1 MMFRIKLIF
10 QVFVVDL
17 NVAMTVAVET
27 IMDQIFELMLRSC
40 GSCWSVVVAVQA
52 GEGVCLKEQLY
63 YSDFTFFWNSL
74 NIAPQHS
81 C

>member
-27 IMDQIFELMLRSC
+27 VMDQIFELMLRSF

-52 GEGVCLKEQLY
+52 
-63 YSDFTFFWNSL
+63 
-74 NIAPQHS
+74 
-81 C
+81 